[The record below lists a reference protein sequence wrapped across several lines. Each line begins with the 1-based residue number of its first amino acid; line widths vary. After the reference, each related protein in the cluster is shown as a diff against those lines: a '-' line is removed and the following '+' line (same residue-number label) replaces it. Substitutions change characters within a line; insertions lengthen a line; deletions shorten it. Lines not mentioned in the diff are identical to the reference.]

1 MKRYLPL
8 IAIFAATPAFAHTGV
23 DHVHSF
29 ASGLMHPFTGL
40 DHLAAMLATGFIG
53 SAYIGLKKLAAPA
66 AFLAA
71 MVAGYGL
78 ALSGMTLPEV
88 ETVILASVV
97 VLGALCL
104 LPQRVVTASLL
115 AAGFAVFHGYAHG
128 AEAGAAAALP
138 FGAGFVVGS
147 AVLMAAGMLAGSVFR
162 GTVLRTA

>member
-8 IAIFAATPAFAHTGV
+8 FALFAATPAFAHTGV

-53 SAYIGLKKLAAPA
+53 SAYAGMRKLAAPA

-104 LPQRVVTASLL
+104 IPQRVVTTSLL

-128 AEAGAAAALP
+128 VEAGAASALP
-138 FGAGFVVGS
+138 FGLGFVLGS
-147 AVLMAAGMLAGSVFR
+147 ALLMGFGLSAGMVARRKVVS
-162 GTVLRTA
+162 AA

>member
-8 IAIFAATPAFAHTGV
+8 LAIFAATPAFAHTGI
-23 DHVHSF
+23 DHVHSL
-29 ASGLMHPFTGL
+29 ASGLAHPFTGL

-53 SAYIGLKKLAAPA
+53 SAYVGMKKLAAPA

-97 VLGALCL
+97 VLGALCVM
-104 LPQRVVTASLL
+104 PQRLVTASLF

-128 AEAGAAAALP
+128 AEAGAASALP
-138 FGAGFVVGS
+138 FGMGFVVGS
-147 AVLMAAGMLAGSVFR
+147 AALMGIGLFAGTAARRKVVRA
-162 GTVLRTA
+162 A